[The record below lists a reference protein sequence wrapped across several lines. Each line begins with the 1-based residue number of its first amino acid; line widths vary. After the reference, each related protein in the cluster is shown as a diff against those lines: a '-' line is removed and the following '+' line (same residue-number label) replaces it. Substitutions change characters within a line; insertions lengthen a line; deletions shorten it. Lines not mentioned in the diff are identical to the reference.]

1 MKKNFLAIFTIFA
14 LTLVGCASKEK
25 KESHLENIGQKDSV
39 DMLLAQKDNEINDM
53 MSVMNEIQEGFR
65 EINEAENRVNI
76 VNGDGEDT
84 SEVKQ
89 IKDNIKFIVN
99 KMTLNRDL
107 IAKLQKKLENS
118 SIKGE
123 ALRVTINNLLK
134 QLDEKDQQLQ
144 RFREQLNEK
153 DIHIAELDE
162 TINNLNTNVSTL
174 SEDNQNNIQTIN
186 LQDKQLN
193 TAWYAFGNKKE
204 LKEQGILISGKLLQ
218 GNFNKNYFTKIDIR
232 DLHEIKF
239 YSKMAKMLTIHP
251 VSSYTLYRDNNKQ
264 YVLRITNPQNFWSTS
279 KYLVVLVK

>member
-84 SEVKQ
+84 SKVKQ

>member
-279 KYLVVLVK
+279 KYLVILVK